1 MYMKFGVKGLA
12 AVHEM
17 PAVDDGEPT
26 RGRRQI
32 AVDEG
37 LVVQADGIDDER
49 IAVVAA
55 DRFTVPGRLR
65 IGRMRHVEI
74 DMADLMVALPGHQNL
89 SWALDDVNGLHAVEH
104 EAWIPARPAA
114 LLRAKTGLAGE
125 DIVVALAQSLTRPFL
140 QDRICEIGD
149 RKGRLFSR
157 APIIVVA
164 DRRMGG
170 ITDD

>member
-74 DMADLMVALPGHQNL
+74 DMADLKVPFPGPLNH
-89 SWALDDVNGLHAVEH
+89 SWVLKHVNELHSAVH
-104 EAWIPARPAA
+104 ESRKSTWPEAHMRV
-114 LLRAKTGLAGE
+114 T
-125 DIVVALAQSLTRPFL
+125 TRL
-140 QDRICEIGD
+140 C
-149 RKGRLFSR
+149 
-157 APIIVVA
+157 
-164 DRRMGG
+164 
-170 ITDD
+170 